1 MDNQEILNKF
11 FKEKMPE
18 VEIDF
23 SNINNPKLISY
34 VRKKYKSS
42 L

>member
-23 SNINNPKLISY
+23 SNINNPKLIIINH
-34 VRKKYKSS
+34 
-42 L
+42 